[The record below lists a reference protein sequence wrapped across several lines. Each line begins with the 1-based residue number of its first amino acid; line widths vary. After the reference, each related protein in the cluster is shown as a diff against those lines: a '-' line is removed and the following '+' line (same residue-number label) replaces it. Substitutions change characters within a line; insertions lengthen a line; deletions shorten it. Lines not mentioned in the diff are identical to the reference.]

1 MSQKKISTFKANILF
16 MGLTFKENCSDT
28 RNSRVF
34 DIINEFLTFGANV
47 DVFDPWVNHLD
58 DENCRK
64 ISLLNIKELNKQ
76 KYDCIIIST
85 GHDYFKEMGIV
96 KIKSMGKENHIIFD
110 VKNIFNLKNY
120 KFRL

>member
-1 MSQKKISTFKANILF
+1 

-34 DIINEFLTFGANV
+34 DIINEFLTFGSNV
-47 DVFDPWVNHLD
+47 DVFDPWVKQLD
-58 DENCRK
+58 NENCKK
-64 ISLLNIKELNKQ
+64 ISLLNLKEINKQ

-85 GHDYFKEMGIV
+85 GHNYFKKMGIV

-110 VKNIFNLKNY
+110 VKNIFNLKNH